1 MNKLKGLSLVMV
13 LSLAPSGIAQAQ
25 SDANATNCTMNY
37 NGENLTQECYY
48 GSEGATSSGTNA
60 NPIIYQKKS
69 PTKIPESSTTAGI
82 LIALSLGYFGKR
94 KKLAQEG

>member
-1 MNKLKGLSLVMV
+1 MV

-37 NGENLTQECYY
+37 TEGEPFQECYY
-48 GSEGATSSGTNA
+48 GSEGETSRDPNA
-60 NPIIYQKKS
+60 NTIIYQKKS
-69 PTKIPESSTTAGI
+69 PTKIPESSTTVGM